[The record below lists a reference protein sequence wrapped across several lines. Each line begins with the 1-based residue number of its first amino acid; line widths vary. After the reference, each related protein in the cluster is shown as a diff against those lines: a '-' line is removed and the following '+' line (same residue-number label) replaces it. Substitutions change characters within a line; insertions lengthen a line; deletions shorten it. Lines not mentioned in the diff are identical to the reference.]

1 MLNPQQLESLPYS
14 TIKLYRQLEDYIL
27 ADISRRIAK
36 AGYITDTAEWQI
48 LRIKELGEA
57 ADNIKKEIA
66 RITKLSEKEV
76 EQLFFDSA
84 QMSTSFYDDI
94 YKASGLP
101 PISLADNKSLMQL
114 LDAGIKQTNHEL
126 KNFTQSLG
134 FAVDV
139 AGQTVFK
146 PIAKVYQDALDFAQF
161 QVPSGAVDYITATR
175 QAVKKLADSGIRFV
189 DYKTGWINHADVAV
203 RRATLTGIGQITGK
217 ISEQTANDLDTD
229 IVETTA
235 HSGARPDHQVWQGK
249 WFSLS
254 GKSDKYPSL
263 VAVTGYGTGAG
274 LKGWNCR
281 HDFFPVVPGISEP
294 AYSADDL
301 KNIDPP
307 PFEYEGKNYSAYEAT
322 QQQRIIETAMRKS
335 KRELIGFDASGDKE
349 AFTTSSIK
357 LRRQKELYSEFSKKA
372 GLKTQLERTQVLDFD
387 RSKAQKSRQDFEKAL
402 LPNRKNA
409 IITDEKV
416 TEYALNKNHPVGK
429 NKAIAFEKY
438 LGYTVDNKDLL
449 IKEIRSGL
457 NKYICK
463 EREPTKFGKPFEV
476 SMHINGANGKTAKVK
491 TGWIIDKDGDT
502 PRLTTIYVDE

>member
-1 MLNPQQLESLPYS
+1 M
-14 TIKLYRQLEDYIL
+14 
-27 ADISRRIAK
+27 
-36 AGYITDTAEWQI
+36 ITDTAEWQI

-57 ADNIKKEIA
+57 ADNIKKEIS
-66 RITKLSEKEV
+66 RITQLSEKEV

-101 PISLADNKSLMQL
+101 PTPLAENKSLMQL
-114 LDAGIKQTNHEL
+114 LDAGIKQTNQEL

-146 PIAKVYQDALDFAQF
+146 PIAKVYQDTLDFAQF
-161 QVPSGAVDYITATR
+161 QVSSGAVDYITATR
-175 QAVKKLADSGIRFV
+175 QAVKKLADSGVRFV
-189 DYKTGWINHADVAV
+189 DYKTGWVNRADVAV
-203 RRATLTGIGQITGK
+203 RRATLTGIGQVVGK
-217 ISEQTANDLDTD
+217 ISEQTATDLDTD

-235 HSGARPDHQVWQGK
+235 HMGARPDHKEWQGK

-263 VAVTGYGTGAG
+263 VAVTGYGKGAG

-294 AYSADDL
+294 AYSDEDL

-307 PFEYEGKNYSAYEAT
+307 PFEYEGKTYTAYEAS

-335 KRELIGFDASGDKE
+335 KRELIGFEASGDKE

-372 GLKTQLERTQVLDFD
+372 GLKTQLERTQEFGFD
-387 RSKAQKSRQDFEKAL
+387 RSKAQKAAWNAKKA
-402 LPNRKNA
+402 
-409 IITDEKV
+409 
-416 TEYALNKNHPVGK
+416 
-429 NKAIAFEKY
+429 
-438 LGYTVDNKDLL
+438 VDNKVESGI
-449 IKEIRSGL
+449 IKER
-457 NKYICK
+457 NKYQSSAEK
-463 EREPTKFGKPFEV
+463 HPTSQDEIDNILKGPLNNVKMSADVLYNPRLRTSYGQTKYTLTHKVKINAIEVGKQGKPGTTE
-476 SMHINGANGKTAKVK
+476 
-491 TGWIIDKDGDT
+491 IIDTIIHEELEARILKRAYNKHIQKYIIMDKLGEKGT
-502 PRLTTIYVDE
+502 HKYILPRVYRFLRMKGLK